1 MDFILVITLGPLW
14 QVCYYTHYI
23 FMPTYEIKFNKI
35 SLFDAGYVGRKAFF
49 PVLERNTRINYL
61 FHTMGFHYL

>member
-1 MDFILVITLGPLW
+1 MQAMLEEK
-14 QVCYYTHYI
+14 H
-23 FMPTYEIKFNKI
+23 
-35 SLFDAGYVGRKAFF
+35 FF